1 MGNTPSSAKSE
12 KGSQP
17 ASPAHALHHHHH
29 REQHQH
35 EARREPRRRES
46 IPALTSKTAAA
57 SPSLDTT
64 SASGQAIFPSAY
76 SPSQP
81 RSTPSSGHQR
91 NRSNTAN
98 TPKQESSPSVPRR
111 YKSLKS
117 PSPPPEPRLS
127 PASQPVDVPQSQ
139 RPHRPASPA
148 TEAAN
153 YLPQPAS
160 FSRPP
165 RLPLPI
171 EQEDHTPGSPIISA
185 VLPDDGPEQADL
197 PRRSSVVSSTVD
209 DDDEE
214 PDGFEGYETDAG
226 GPKVPTLI
234 EWRNAKP
241 GERVYVTG
249 TFTNWE
255 RKFRLHKD
263 GPSKH
268 KNALSAT
275 LQLPPGTHHIKF
287 IANGDMLTSND
298 LPTTVDY
305 TNILVNYIEVSLD
318 QLPLVQPGKPV
329 PAGPPPVK
337 PQEPSRPMDIRPK
350 PTAQAEKEASAA
362 NQPQNTLPKSSHEPP
377 APRSTAGTPAQ
388 PPADAPKPRQQPP
401 LVRQSSREWT
411 QTIPAYL
418 TDLDSWYPPP
428 SAKED
433 AQSPSGSAAR
443 YRFER
448 ANAAAES
455 QPAPPSLPMFLS
467 KSILNG
473 TTPTKDDSSVLIMPN
488 HTVLNHLATTN
499 IKQGVLATSAT
510 TRYKRKFL
518 TTIMYKPRS
527 DGEE

>member
-1 MGNTPSSAKSE
+1 MGNTPSSNKPE

-17 ASPAHALHHHHH
+17 ASPAHALHHRHHDPP
-29 REQHQH
+29 
-35 EARREPRRRES
+35 RREPRRRES

-81 RSTPSSGHQR
+81 RSTPASAHQR
-91 NRSNTAN
+91 NRSNTTN
-98 TPKQESSPSVPRR
+98 TPKQDSPSTPRR

-117 PSPPPEPRLS
+117 PSPPAEPRLS

-139 RPHRPASPA
+139 RPPRSASPA
-148 TEAAN
+148 TEAA
-153 YLPQPAS
+153 YHLPPAS

-171 EQEDHTPGSPIISA
+171 EQEDHTPGSPITSA
-185 VLPDDGPEQADL
+185 VLPDDDPEQVDL

-214 PDGFEGYETDAG
+214 PDGFEGYETPAG

-234 EWRNAKP
+234 EWRNAQP
-241 GERVYVTG
+241 GDRVYVTG

-287 IANGDMLTSND
+287 IANGDMMTSND

-318 QLPLVQPGKPV
+318 QLPQAQPGKPV
-329 PAGPPPVK
+329 LPGPPPVK

-350 PTAQAEKEASAA
+350 PAAQADKDSMTSK
-362 NQPQNTLPKSSHEPP
+362 QPQNTPPKSSHEPP
-377 APRSTAGTPAQ
+377 APKSTTGTPAQ
-388 PPADAPKPRQQPP
+388 HPADDPKPRQQPQ
-401 LVRQSSREWT
+401 LVRQQSREWT

-428 SAKED
+428 SAKDEG
-433 AQSPSGSAAR
+433 QSPSSSAAR

>member
-1 MGNTPSSAKSE
+1 
-12 KGSQP
+12 
-17 ASPAHALHHHHH
+17 
-29 REQHQH
+29 
-35 EARREPRRRES
+35 
-46 IPALTSKTAAA
+46 
-57 SPSLDTT
+57 
-64 SASGQAIFPSAY
+64 
-76 SPSQP
+76 
-81 RSTPSSGHQR
+81 
-91 NRSNTAN
+91 
-98 TPKQESSPSVPRR
+98 
-111 YKSLKS
+111 
-117 PSPPPEPRLS
+117 
-127 PASQPVDVPQSQ
+127 
-139 RPHRPASPA
+139 
-148 TEAAN
+148 
-153 YLPQPAS
+153 
-160 FSRPP
+160 SRPP

-185 VLPDDGPEQADL
+185 VLPDDDPEPADL

-234 EWRNAKP
+234 EWRNAQP
-241 GERVYVTG
+241 GDRVYVTG

-287 IANGDMLTSND
+287 IANGDMMTSND

-318 QLPLVQPGKPV
+318 QLPLHVL
-329 PAGPPPVK
+329 
-337 PQEPSRPMDIRPK
+337 
-350 PTAQAEKEASAA
+350 AS
-362 NQPQNTLPKSSHEPP
+362 NQPQNTPPKSSHEPL
-377 APRSTAGTPAQ
+377 APKSTTGTPAQ
-388 PPADAPKPRQQPP
+388 APADEPKPRQQPP
-401 LVRQSSREWT
+401 LVRQPSREWT

-428 SAKED
+428 SAKDD

-510 TRYKRKFL
+510 TRYKRK
-518 TTIMYKPRS
+518 
-527 DGEE
+527 